1 MTARSGKFAAVAP
14 NAEANVGNPF
24 SALSRYPEPG
34 GDGKRMAGTE
44 LRHVLRLAES
54 GRNVTAIVCF
64 WTYGSAWQRPDGM
77 YRIQTPNTGATAALM
92 LERVSLLAPA
102 DRTVDALPP
111 QAGPSPYP
119 LHDVFGGWQVVYFPT
134 LPSEPGWPVE
144 TK

>member
-24 SALSRYPEPG
+24 SALRRYPEPG

-64 WTYGSAWQRPDGM
+64 WTYRSAWQQP
-77 YRIQTPNTGATAALM
+77 TACTA
-92 LERVSLLAPA
+92 SK
-102 DRTVDALPP
+102 LPKQGRQP
-111 QAGPSPYP
+111 P
-119 LHDVFGGWQVVYFPT
+119 
-134 LPSEPGWPVE
+134 
-144 TK
+144 